1 MLCAKMYEMRT
12 VGSLE
17 SHSIKR
23 SFPVFQEADLSDDRP
38 SLETV
43 KSVDQLLE
51 LLYPEYGS
59 LQQCLRRKAFSSPF
73 SSSYLSFPAPSASP
87 LIHSD
92 DEDVWGRTRKEAL
105 FKMDGT
111 LEGKS

>member
-1 MLCAKMYEMRT
+1 M
-12 VGSLE
+12 
-17 SHSIKR
+17 
-23 SFPVFQEADLSDDRP
+23 SDDRP

-43 KSVDQLLE
+43 TSVDQLLE

-59 LQQCLRRKAFSSPF
+59 LQQCLRRKTFGSPF

-87 LIHSD
+87 LVHSD
-92 DEDVWGRTRKEAL
+92 DEDLWGQTRKEAQ